1 MFRRKRFTHP
11 HLQSCKVA
19 YWERIL
25 NKRVPPVSRGLK
37 GKSIVKREKVK
48 WDRIGSPADHW
59 LRIREEGMRWLFICS
74 LLPALMLSLSQAALA
89 DRYQYPLG
97 DISQAQLF
105 ERHEV
110 FKRNYDAYEVTAGID
125 GLPADLKVKILFGT
139 WCHDSEREV
148 PRMLKLLTA
157 SGVKEDNI
165 SLISLDIRKEEPEGR
180 AKALGVRFTPT
191 FVFYSGSQELGRI
204 VERPTVSLR
213 DDVIA
218 IASAPR

>member
-1 MFRRKRFTHP
+1 
-11 HLQSCKVA
+11 
-19 YWERIL
+19 
-25 NKRVPPVSRGLK
+25 
-37 GKSIVKREKVK
+37 VKREKVE

-59 LRIREEGMRWLFICS
+59 LRIRKEGMRWLCICS
-74 LLPALMLSLSQAALA
+74 LVPALMLSLSQAVLA

-97 DISQAQLF
+97 DISQAQLL

-148 PRMLKLLTA
+148 PRMLKLLSA
-157 SGVKEDNI
+157 SGVKEANI

-180 AKALGVRFTPT
+180 AKALDVRFTPT
-191 FVFYSGSQELGRI
+191 FIFLTGGTEMGRI
-204 VERPTVSLR
+204 VERPNVNFEHDIKAML
-213 DDVIA
+213 
-218 IASAPR
+218 